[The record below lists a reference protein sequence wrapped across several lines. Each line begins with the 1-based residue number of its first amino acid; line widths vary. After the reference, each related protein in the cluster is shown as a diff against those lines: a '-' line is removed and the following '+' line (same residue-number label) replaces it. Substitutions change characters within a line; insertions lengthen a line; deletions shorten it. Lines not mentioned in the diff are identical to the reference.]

1 MSLNILVTDDSLSM
15 RAVIRKVIALSGIR
29 VGECFEAGNGRQ
41 ALDILARNW
50 VDIIISDINMPEM
63 NGMELLRELQK
74 DNLFQQIPVI
84 IVSTEGNRER
94 IEEAE
99 HLGARGFLKKPFV
112 PEELRSELHRILGL
126 DEQGAYQDESDSGDF

>member
-1 MSLNILVTDDSLSM
+1 
-15 RAVIRKVIALSGIR
+15 
-29 VGECFEAGNGRQ
+29 
-41 ALDILARNW
+41 
-50 VDIIISDINMPEM
+50 MPEM